1 MDFLA
6 KYADE
11 KKLSLNEVVLLLLK
25 INKYAHAE
33 IAERQRLS
41 TDPLPKKEK
50 FEIDMLFFSQ
60 WFQENEQA
68 MRARYEFFYGPQ
80 TDNAQMLQKLRKRK
94 VQILDESLHKSKRKR
109 FEDDLTNFSKLV
121 KESPHPGARRYG
133 SLRISTKSPRKSPKR
148 PP

>member
-1 MDFLA
+1 MKEMNSPALTDEETLKDQQYIKDKLKLLQLRGSQKRGELTEKERKQLMDFLA
-6 KYADE
+6 KYAHE
-11 KKLSLNEVVLLLLK
+11 KQIPLEEVVKLLLK

-80 TDNAQMLQKLRKRK
+80 TENA
-94 VQILDESLHKSKRKR
+94 
-109 FEDDLTNFSKLV
+109 
-121 KESPHPGARRYG
+121 
-133 SLRISTKSPRKSPKR
+133 
-148 PP
+148 